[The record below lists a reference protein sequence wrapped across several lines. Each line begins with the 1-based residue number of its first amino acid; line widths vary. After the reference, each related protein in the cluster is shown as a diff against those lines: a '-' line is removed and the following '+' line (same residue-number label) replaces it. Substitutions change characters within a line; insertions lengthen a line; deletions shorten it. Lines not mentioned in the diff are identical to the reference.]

1 MPSENVHLT
10 DQELL
15 LAIDDELSVRRS
27 AQVGVHLDHC
37 DDCRERII
45 RIEENIADFARI
57 HRQTFDAKLPPIEGP
72 RAQLRAELSELA
84 TQPVAWWRRLLQFNP
99 ATRMAAYI
107 CMAVFVAIVGGKH
120 IFERQILRGLN
131 PALIASSDVVI
142 PNRSLTPGATRQ
154 VAISDVCSMP
164 HEAVVASVPHSLRQQ
179 VFQEYGI
186 VNARASDYE
195 IDYLITP
202 GLGGAEDIHNLWP
215 EPYKAPRWNAHVKDA
230 LEEHLHQMVCS
241 GKLDLPTAQRDIA
254 TNWIAAYKKY
264 FHTDKPL
271 SAEKQPRLL
280 RDEPHFWNMGVN
292 ELPPN
297 TYQPIYHLAH
307 LRYKTRQRQLTPDD
321 RFPGKFEG

>member
-1 MPSENVHLT
+1 MQTGGKPMPSENVHLT

-15 LAIDDELSVRRS
+15 LAIDDEFSVRRA
-27 AQVGVHLDHC
+27 AQVRAHLAHC
-37 DDCRERII
+37 DDCRKRII

-57 HRQTFDAKLPPIEGP
+57 HRQTFDAKLPSIDGP

-84 TQPVAWWRRLLQFNP
+84 IQPVVWWRRLFQFNP
-99 ATRMAAYI
+99 AMRMAVYI
-107 CMAVFVAIVGGKH
+107 CMAVFVTIVGGKH

-164 HEAVVASVPHSLRQQ
+164 HEEVIASVPHSLRQR

-186 VNARASDYE
+186 VNARTADYE

-202 GLGGAEDIHNLWP
+202 GLGGAEDINNLWP
-215 EPYKAPRWNAHVKDA
+215 EPYKTPRWNAHVKDA
-230 LEEHLHQMVCS
+230 LEEYLHQMVCS

-280 RDEPHFWNMGVN
+280 RNEPHFWNMG
-292 ELPPN
+292 
-297 TYQPIYHLAH
+297 
-307 LRYKTRQRQLTPDD
+307 
-321 RFPGKFEG
+321 